1 MHMKLLQMELKL
13 FLRQIYITII
23 FFIINIFVYNR
34 LEQISP
40 FPFDLIKAEIAKYPN
55 AQLVWSQEEHKNMG
69 SWSYVEPRF
78 RTLLQNQK
86 QIR

>member
-1 MHMKLLQMELKL
+1 MYQL
-13 FLRQIYITII
+13 Y
-23 FFIINIFVYNR
+23 R

-40 FPFDLIKAEIAKYPN
+40 FPYDLIKAEVAKYPN

-78 RTLLQNQK
+78 RTMLQNQK